1 VRPRVRV
8 GDLELAY
15 DVCGDAGAPPMV
27 LLHGLGEQA
36 AGWGAQLPR
45 FAERFRVVAFDLRGH
60 GDSSRTSEYSHR
72 LMAEDVCAALD
83 ALGLARVVLVGHSLG
98 GAVGYH
104 VAAVR
109 PDLVSLL
116 VAEDVCP
123 PYPRN
128 RPVPEP
134 PDGVVPFDWAVVP
147 AIIREVN
154 AGSDSAWAELA
165 TIDAP
170 TLLVAGGATSTIPQE
185 KVAEVA
191 ERIPDCTLVT
201 IPAGHFVH
209 RDAPQQFTEVVL
221 GWLEERQLP

>member
-36 AGWGAQLPR
+36 AGWAAQLPR

-60 GDSSRTSEYSHR
+60 GDSSRPAEYSHR

-98 GAVGYH
+98 GAVGYQ
-104 VAAVR
+104 VAAAR
-109 PDLVSLL
+109 PDLVALL

-128 RPVPEP
+128 RPVPER
-134 PDGVVPFDWAVVP
+134 PDGDVPFDWAVVP

-154 AGSDSAWAELA
+154 AGSAEAWAELV
-165 TIDAP
+165 TITAP
-170 TLLVAGGATSTIPQE
+170 TLLVAGGETSTIPQE
-185 KVAEVA
+185 KLAEVA
-191 ERIPDCTLVT
+191 ERIPDCALVT
-201 IPAGHFVH
+201 IQAGHFVH
-209 RDAPQQFTEVVL
+209 TNAPEEFTETVL
-221 GWLEERQLP
+221 HWLDERPLP